1 MISKSAVSEFSKK
14 SKIKDAEGAGGD
26 DDSDVIS
33 YYFMTY
39 LSSMND
45 NIDLSLFQGE
55 KEETF
60 LLRPIYVR
68 QF

>member
-1 MISKSAVSEFSKK
+1 
-14 SKIKDAEGAGGD
+14 
-26 DDSDVIS
+26 
-33 YYFMTY
+33 
-39 LSSMND
+39 MND

-55 KEETF
+55 KEVTY

>member
-1 MISKSAVSEFSKK
+1 
-14 SKIKDAEGAGGD
+14 
-26 DDSDVIS
+26 
-33 YYFMTY
+33 
-39 LSSMND
+39 MND

-60 LLRPIYVR
+60 VLRPICVR

>member
-1 MISKSAVSEFSKK
+1 
-14 SKIKDAEGAGGD
+14 
-26 DDSDVIS
+26 
-33 YYFMTY
+33 

-55 KEETF
+55 KEETY